1 LPAKKQPLK
10 AKLKSWQLIAAVVS
24 SVSVVAAGVGVF
36 AYQSYTQSQEAAG
49 SSAESA
55 IELGE
60 QRFEELSDLIDNLEL
75 AIRNSE
81 ETVVNTDGQTLEE
94 QERDDLVA
102 EIEASKQVWVE
113 QKTKLLELE
122 AAVKSLKNQL
132 AAATPS
138 RESLIL
144 LTREIIEIANSDW
157 GPITTQVVALGE
169 RIGSVETAQEAW
181 KKEQER
187 IIAAETAERLAKA
200 RAAPSVSTITE
211 EGGSSAVTS
220 PAPPAANAPPKQ
232 GPTSE
237 AFNSSVLQ
245 ARQDGL
251 NLVAFI
257 ESYIRELAANVVFD
271 WSNDRL
277 CDSRYICGQAEVGI
291 SLDYLEAEFPEL
303 IPTLPSGFPVE
314 QVVIIRLDPRIID
327 LYLSDDGIGRFVLV
341 HEAAHARQ
349 WLKYGAGIIDANQA
363 YTAGVPASTRW
374 PQGVS
379 GKDSVEYMAD
389 CMSISYLGYFVE
401 GSYTTSC
408 TPEQLSAANAVW

>member
-10 AKLKSWQLIAAVVS
+10 AKLKSWQLIVAVAS
-24 SVSVVAAGVGVF
+24 SVSLIAAGVGVF
-36 AYQSYTQSQEAAG
+36 SYLLYTQAQESTAA
-49 SSAESA
+49 SAGSA

-81 ETVVNTDGQTLEE
+81 ETVDNTDGQTLEE
-94 QERDDLVA
+94 QERNDLVA
-102 EIEASKQVWVE
+102 EIEKSKEIWVE

-122 AAVKSLKNQL
+122 AAIKSLKSQL
-132 AAATPS
+132 ASDASS
-138 RESLIL
+138 REALVL
-144 LTREIIEIANSDW
+144 LTAKIFEIANSDW
-157 GPITTQVVALGE
+157 SPLTSQVVALGE
-169 RIGSVETAQEAW
+169 RIGSVEIAQEAW

-200 RAAPSVSTITE
+200 RVVPSVSTITE
-211 EGGSSAVTS
+211 EGGTSAVTS
-220 PAPPAANAPPKQ
+220 PAPPPANAPPKQ

-237 AFNSSVLQ
+237 AFNASVLQ
-245 ARQDGL
+245 ARQDGV

-271 WSNDRL
+271 WSNDQL

-291 SLDYLEAEFPEL
+291 SLDYLRAEFPEL
-303 IPTLPSGFPVE
+303 IPMLPGGFAVE

-327 LYLSDDGIGRFVLV
+327 LYLSDNGIGRFVLV

-349 WLKYGAGIIDANQA
+349 WLKYGGNIIRANEA
-363 YTAGVPASTRW
+363 YTASSGVQGKPA
-374 PQGVS
+374 
-379 GKDSVEYMAD
+379 VEYMAD
-389 CMSISYLGYFVE
+389 CMTIGYLGYSVV
-401 GSYTTSC
+401 GSYTTTC
-408 TPEQLSAANAVW
+408 TPEEFVAANNTW